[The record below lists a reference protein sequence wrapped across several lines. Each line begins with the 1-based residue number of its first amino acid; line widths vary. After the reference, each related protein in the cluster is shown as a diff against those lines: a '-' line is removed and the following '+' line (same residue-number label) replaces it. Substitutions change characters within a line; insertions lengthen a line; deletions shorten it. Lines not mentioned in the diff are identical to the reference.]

1 MTCTSP
7 KLRVLERTSW
17 VAQHFCKTFFTSQAP
32 PNGWHNI
39 LHVAGPAKGWR
50 NILHV
55 ASPAKW
61 VAQHFSRRKPRQ
73 MDGTTFCMSQVPQ
86 KEWRNILHVACPA
99 RACKRCPRAPSGGQ
113 SVFKSQVSRQHLN
126 NAQSFPCSKSE
137 FTRRV

>member
-61 VAQHFSRRKPRQ
+61 VAQHFARRMPRKGMQ
-73 MDGTTFCMSQVPQ
+73 ALPPGAFWGPVCFQVAGLAAAFKQ
-86 KEWRNILHVACPA
+86 CPEL
-99 RACKRCPRAPSGGQ
+99 SLFE
-113 SVFKSQVSRQHLN
+113 V
-126 NAQSFPCSKSE
+126 
-137 FTRRV
+137 